1 MVESRSIGILAYDGV
16 DARTL
21 VTVHD
26 VLAEANL
33 DGAPVEPV
41 VYSLVPSDGVTAASG
56 IGLVPDDVLI
66 GTPDVVVVPGG
77 AAEED
82 DERTPTYPDEL
93 PDRLDQLAGAG
104 ATVVGVGAGVLA
116 LGQAGLLDDRSA
128 TTAPEFR
135 DAIADFGATLA
146 DGAVVA
152 ADGVATAT
160 GPDAAVDLAEW
171 LLEDA

>member
-26 VLAEANL
+26 VLATANRE
-33 DGAPVEPV
+33 GRPVDPV

-77 AAEED
+77 TGND
-82 DERTPTYPDEL
+82 DGSTPAHPDEL
-93 PDRLDQLAGAG
+93 PERLEQLVEAG
-104 ATVVGVGAGVLA
+104 ATVVGVGAGVVA
-116 LGQAGLLDDRSA
+116 LGEAELLADRSA

-135 DAIADFGATLA
+135 DAIEEFGAAFEERPLVT
-146 DGAVVA
+146 
-152 ADGVATAT
+152 ADGVTTAADA
-160 GPDAAVDLAEW
+160 DAALDLAHW
-171 LLEDA
+171 LLDEQ

>member
-26 VLAEANL
+26 VLAEANR
-33 DGAPVEPV
+33 DGRAVDPV

-77 AAEED
+77 TAD
-82 DERTPTYPDEL
+82 GDGRPSPTYPDEL
-93 PDRLDQLAGAG
+93 PDRLEQLAGAG
-104 ATVVGVGAGVLA
+104 ATVVGAGAGVVA
-116 LGQAGLLDDRSA
+116 LGEAGLLADRSA
-128 TTAPEFR
+128 TTAPDFR
-135 DAIADFGATLA
+135 DALADFGATVE
-146 DGAVVA
+146 DQSVVSG
-152 ADGVATAT
+152 DGVTTAI
-160 GPDAAVDLAEW
+160 GPDAAVELARM
-171 LLEDA
+171 LLEDV